1 MLVLGI
7 DTCCMPATSAVYDGE
22 KLVGEAIVNCG
33 KTHSQK
39 IMPQIEALLNSLELK
54 PADIDCFAAAAG
66 PGSFTGVRIG
76 TATIKAMA
84 HAAGKPCAAVST
96 LKALA
101 NNVPYFDGIIC
112 PILDARRNQVYTAE
126 FLGDGTL
133 RRVCEDKAVSLDS
146 LLDELKN
153 MKKKV
158 LFLGDG
164 ILVYREEILECLGE
178 NAKFAKGNNNL
189 NMAGSVAELGYEAL
203 LSGDTISYAELAPN
217 YIRLSQ
223 AERERLERKTEAK
236 EN

>member
-54 PADIDCFAAAAG
+54 PADIDCFAVAAG

-96 LKALA
+96 LEALA

-133 RRVCEDKAVSLDS
+133 TRVCEDKAVSLES

-153 MKKKV
+153 LKKKV
-158 LFLGDG
+158 
-164 ILVYREEILECLGE
+164 
-178 NAKFAKGNNNL
+178 KTS
-189 NMAGSVAELGYEAL
+189 GSQNQPKWQRQQAL
-203 LSGDTISYAELAPN
+203 PV
-217 YIRLSQ
+217 RLS
-223 AERERLERKTEAK
+223 LMKKRKSAIVPLSAAMPLWGK
-236 EN
+236 MQ

>member
-54 PADIDCFAAAAG
+54 PADIDCFAVAAG

-96 LKALA
+96 LEALA

-126 FLGDGTL
+126 FLGDG
-133 RRVCEDKAVSLDS
+133 V
-146 LLDELKN
+146 
-153 MKKKV
+153 
-158 LFLGDG
+158 
-164 ILVYREEILECLGE
+164 LVYREEILEYLGD

-189 NMAGSVAELGYEAL
+189 NMAGSVAELGYEAA
-203 LSGDTISYAELAPN
+203 LSGDTISYAKLAPN

-223 AERERLERKTEAK
+223 AERERLERKTETK
-236 EN
+236 EI